1 MTYAIFKAAG
11 FQYRAELGD
20 LLRLPSMDA
29 ESGSTVTFDE
39 VLMGAT
45 DDEVI
50 IGRPLLDGAAVR
62 AKVVNHGRADKVI
75 VFKFKRRKNYRRKAG
90 HRQDFTEV
98 RVSEIDLGD
107 HGVVRLEP
115 ETSKKKA
122 AKKEPAEA
130 KAAEAPAKKKPAARK
145 KTPAAEAE
153 SKAKAEGKTAPKS
166 EARTRKKPT
175 AKKPTAKKSTARKS
189 SAKKSTAKKSTT
201 KKSTGKKKKSE

>member
-11 FQYRAELGD
+11 YQYRAELGD
-20 LLRLPSMDA
+20 VLRLPSMDA
-29 ESGSTVTFDE
+29 ESGSTITFDE

-45 DDEVI
+45 DDEVL

-62 AKVVNHGRADKVI
+62 AKVVNHGRADKII

-115 ETSKKKA
+115 ETAKKKAPKKKA
-122 AKKEPAEA
+122 AEKEPVEA
-130 KAAEAPAKKKPAARK
+130 KAAEAPAKKKPPSK
-145 KTPAAEAE
+145 KKAPAAG
-153 SKAKAEGKTAPKS
+153 SKAKAEGKADAKGK
-166 EARTRKKPT
+166 ARSR
-175 AKKPTAKKSTARKS
+175 KKSTAE
-189 SAKKSTAKKSTT
+189 KKSTT
-201 KKSTGKKKKSE
+201 KKSTSKKKKKKTE